1 MTVGTGVGVGGFDGV
16 AVGVG
21 VGVEE
26 GIGVA
31 LGVGVVV
38 GVGFGVI
45 EGVGLGVGVGLRMVG
60 VFPPPI
66 VGPTTIA
73 VIRTAV
79 LFAIFFSGPAPM
91 MRAVVVMEPPSSV
104 VRGRIVISNEPCA
117 CGMNL

>member
-1 MTVGTGVGVGGFDGV
+1 MVNVTTSPERTPFSGASFVLYMCIKWLRMTVGRGVGVGVFDGV

-31 LGVGVVV
+31 LGVGVGV

-66 VGPTTIA
+66 VGPD
-73 VIRTAV
+73 RK
-79 LFAIFFSGPAPM
+79 SG
-91 MRAVVVMEPPSSV
+91 
-104 VRGRIVISNEPCA
+104 
-117 CGMNL
+117 